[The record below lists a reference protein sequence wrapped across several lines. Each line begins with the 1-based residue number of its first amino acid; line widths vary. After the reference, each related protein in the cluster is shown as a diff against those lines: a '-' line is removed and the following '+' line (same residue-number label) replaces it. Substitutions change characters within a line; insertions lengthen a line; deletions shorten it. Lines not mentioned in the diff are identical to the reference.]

1 MLVDFDTLNNESRV
15 WVYQSNRTIS
25 KEEISEIEL
34 KIKDFLISWTAHGND
49 LEASFI
55 IKYGRFI
62 IISLNES
69 TAKATGCSIDSSV
82 WFIKGLEEQYN
93 INLLDK
99 MNVSYRHGEFI
110 AYKPL
115 IEFKKMI
122 KNRSISKKT
131 IVFNNLINN
140 KSEFLNNWE
149 VPIEESW
156 HNRFFN

>member
-25 KEEISEIEL
+25 KEETSEIEL
-34 KIKDFLISWTAHGND
+34 KIKGFLISWTAHGND

-55 IKYGRFI
+55 I
-62 IISLNES
+62 ISLNES
-69 TAKATGCSIDSSV
+69 SAKATGCSIDSSV
-82 WFIKGLEEQYN
+82 RFIQGLEEQYN

-122 KNRSISKKT
+122 KNRSISKKNYC
-131 IVFNNLINN
+131 FQ
-140 KSEFLNNWE
+140 
-149 VPIEESW
+149 
-156 HNRFFN
+156 

>member
-1 MLVDFDTLNNESRV
+1 MIVDFDVISEESRI
-15 WVYQSNRTIS
+15 WIYQSNRTLS
-25 KEEISEIEL
+25 PVEIIEIEA
-34 KIKDFLISWTAHGND
+34 KIKDFLISWTAHGSD
-49 LEASFI
+49 LQASFL
-55 IKYGRFI
+55 IKYNRFI
-62 IISLNES
+62 VISLNES
-69 TAKATGCSIDSSV
+69 FNIATGCSIDSSV
-82 WFIKGLEEQYN
+82 RFIQDLEKLYDVS
-93 INLLDK
+93 LLDK

-131 IVFNNLINN
+131 IVFNNLINS

-156 HNRFFN
+156 HNRFF

>member
-1 MLVDFDTLNNESRV
+1 MIVDFDVISEESRI
-15 WVYQSNRTIS
+15 WIYQSTRTFSIT
-25 KEEISEIEL
+25 EINEIEF
-34 KIKDFLISWTAHGND
+34 KIKDFLISWTAHGSD
-49 LEASFI
+49 LQASFI
-55 IKYGRFI
+55 IKYSRFI
-62 IISLNES
+62 VISLNES
-69 TAKATGCSIDSSV
+69 FNLATGCSIDSSV
-82 WFIKGLEEQYN
+82 RFIQDLEEEYDVS
-93 INLLDK
+93 LLDK

-131 IVFNNLINN
+131 IVFNNLINS

-156 HNRFFN
+156 HNRFF

>member
-1 MLVDFDTLNNESRV
+1 MIVDFDVISEESRI
-15 WVYQSNRTIS
+15 WIYQSNRTLSPLEVI
-25 KEEISEIEL
+25 EIEA
-34 KIKDFLISWTAHGND
+34 KIKDFLISWTAHGSD
-49 LEASFI
+49 LQASFL
-55 IKYGRFI
+55 IKYNRFI
-62 IISLNES
+62 VISLNES
-69 TAKATGCSIDSSV
+69 FNIATGCSIDSSV
-82 WFIKGLEEQYN
+82 RFIQELEKLYDVS
-93 INLLDK
+93 LLDK

-131 IVFNNLINN
+131 IVFNNLINS

-156 HNRFFN
+156 HNRFF

>member
-1 MLVDFDTLNNESRV
+1 MIVDFDVISEESRI
-15 WVYQSNRTIS
+15 WIYQSNRTLSPVEVI
-25 KEEISEIEL
+25 EIEA
-34 KIKDFLISWTAHGND
+34 KIKDFLISWTAHGSD
-49 LEASFI
+49 LQASFL
-55 IKYGRFI
+55 IKYNRFI
-62 IISLNES
+62 VISLNES
-69 TAKATGCSIDSSV
+69 FNIATGCSIDSSV
-82 WFIKGLEEQYN
+82 RFIQDLEKLYDVS
-93 INLLDK
+93 LLDK

-131 IVFNNLINN
+131 TVFNNLINS

-156 HNRFFN
+156 HNRFF

>member
-1 MLVDFDTLNNESRV
+1 MIVDFDIISEESRV
-15 WVYQSNRTIS
+15 WIYQSNRTLS
-25 KEEISEIEL
+25 PLEIIEIED
-34 KIKDFLISWTAHGND
+34 KIKDFLISWTAHGSE
-49 LEASFI
+49 LQASFL
-55 IKYGRFI
+55 IKYNRFI
-62 IISLNES
+62 VISLNES
-69 TAKATGCSIDSSV
+69 FNIATGCSIDSSV
-82 WFIKGLEEQYN
+82 RFIQDLEKLYDVS
-93 INLLDK
+93 LLDK

-156 HNRFFN
+156 HNRFF

>member
-1 MLVDFDTLNNESRV
+1 MIVDFDIISEESRV
-15 WVYQSNRTIS
+15 WIYQSNRTLS
-25 KEEISEIEL
+25 PLEIIEIED
-34 KIKDFLISWTAHGND
+34 KIKDFLISWTAHGSD
-49 LEASFI
+49 LQVSFL
-55 IKYGRFI
+55 IKYNRFI
-62 IISLNES
+62 VISLNES
-69 TAKATGCSIDSSV
+69 FNIATGCSIDSSV
-82 WFIKGLEEQYN
+82 RFIQDLEKLYDVS
-93 INLLDK
+93 LLDK

-110 AYKPL
+110 AHKPL

-156 HNRFFN
+156 HNRFF

>member
-1 MLVDFDTLNNESRV
+1 MIVDFDVISEESRI
-15 WVYQSNRTIS
+15 WIYQSNRTLS
-25 KEEISEIEL
+25 STEINEIES
-34 KIKDFLISWTAHGND
+34 KIKDFLISWTAHGSD
-49 LEASFI
+49 LQASFL
-55 IKYGRFI
+55 IKYSRFI
-62 IISLNES
+62 VITLNES
-69 TAKATGCSIDSSV
+69 FNIATGCSIDSSV
-82 WFIKGLEEQYN
+82 RFIQELEIEYD
-93 INLLDK
+93 ISLLDK

-131 IVFNNLINN
+131 IVFNNLINS

-156 HNRFFN
+156 HNRFF

>member
-1 MLVDFDTLNNESRV
+1 MIIDFDVISEESRI
-15 WVYQSNRTIS
+15 WIYQSNRTLSIT
-25 KEEISEIEL
+25 EINEIES
-34 KIKDFLISWTAHGND
+34 KIKDFLISWTAHGSD
-49 LEASFI
+49 LQASFI
-55 IKYGRFI
+55 IKYSRFI
-62 IISLNES
+62 VISLNES
-69 TAKATGCSIDSSV
+69 FNLATGCSIDSSV
-82 WFIKGLEEQYN
+82 RFIQDLEQEYN
-93 INLLDK
+93 VSLLDK

-131 IVFNNLINN
+131 IVFNNLINS

-156 HNRFFN
+156 HNRFF

>member
-1 MLVDFDTLNNESRV
+1 MIVDFDVISEESRI
-15 WVYQSNRTIS
+15 WIYQSNRTLSPVEVI
-25 KEEISEIEL
+25 EIEA
-34 KIKDFLISWTAHGND
+34 KIKDFLISWTAHGSE
-49 LEASFI
+49 LQASFL
-55 IKYGRFI
+55 IKYNRFI
-62 IISLNES
+62 VISLNES
-69 TAKATGCSIDSSV
+69 FNIATGCSIDSSV
-82 WFIKGLEEQYN
+82 RFIQELEKLYDVS
-93 INLLDK
+93 LLDK

-131 IVFNNLINN
+131 IVFNNLINS

-156 HNRFFN
+156 HNRFF

>member
-1 MLVDFDTLNNESRV
+1 MIVDFDVISEESRI
-15 WVYQSNRTIS
+15 WIYQSNRTLS
-25 KEEISEIEL
+25 PSEIIEIEA
-34 KIKDFLISWTAHGND
+34 KIKDFLNSWTAHGSD
-49 LEASFI
+49 LQASFL
-55 IKYGRFI
+55 IKYNRFI
-62 IISLNES
+62 VISLNES
-69 TAKATGCSIDSSV
+69 FNIATGCSIDSSV
-82 WFIKGLEEQYN
+82 RFIQDLEKLYDVS
-93 INLLDK
+93 LLDK

-156 HNRFFN
+156 HNRFF

>member
-1 MLVDFDTLNNESRV
+1 MIIDFDVISNESRV
-15 WVYQSNRTIS
+15 WIYQSNRTLS
-25 KEEISEIEL
+25 PKEITEIEL
-34 KIKDFLISWTAHGND
+34 KIKNFLISWTAHGSD
-49 LEASFI
+49 LETSFI
-55 IKYGRFI
+55 IKYSRFI

-69 TAKATGCSIDSSV
+69 FNMATGCSIDSSV
-82 WFIKGLEEQYN
+82 RFIQELEKHYS
-93 INLLDK
+93 ISLLDK

-122 KNRSISKKT
+122 KNRSISKNT

-156 HNRFFN
+156 HNRFF

>member
-1 MLVDFDTLNNESRV
+1 MIVDFDVISNESRV
-15 WVYQSNRTIS
+15 WIYQSNRTLS
-25 KEEISEIEL
+25 PKEITEIEL
-34 KIKDFLISWTAHGND
+34 KIKNFLISWTAHGSD
-49 LEASFI
+49 LETSFI
-55 IKYGRFI
+55 IKYSRFI

-69 TAKATGCSIDSSV
+69 FNMATGCSIDSSV
-82 WFIKGLEEQYN
+82 RFIQELEKQYS
-93 INLLDK
+93 ISLLDK

-122 KNRSISKKT
+122 KNRSISKNT

-156 HNRFFN
+156 HNRFF

>member
-1 MLVDFDTLNNESRV
+1 MLVDFDTLNNKSRV

-25 KEEISEIEL
+25 KNEITEIEL
-34 KIKDFLISWTAHGND
+34 EIKKFLISWTAHGSD

-55 IKYGRFI
+55 IKYDRFI
-62 IISLNES
+62 IVSLNES
-69 TAKATGCSIDSSV
+69 FAKASGCSIDSLV
-82 WFIKGLEEQYN
+82 RFIQDLEKQYSIN
-93 INLLDK
+93 ILDK

-156 HNRFFN
+156 HNRFF

>member
-1 MLVDFDTLNNESRV
+1 MIVDFDVISEESRI
-15 WVYQSNRTIS
+15 WIYQSNRTLSII
-25 KEEISEIEL
+25 EINEIES
-34 KIKDFLISWTAHGND
+34 KIKDFLISWTAHGSD
-49 LEASFI
+49 LQASFI
-55 IKYGRFI
+55 IKYSRFI
-62 IISLNES
+62 VISLNES
-69 TAKATGCSIDSSV
+69 FNLATGCSIDSSV
-82 WFIKGLEEQYN
+82 RFIQDLEEEYDVS
-93 INLLDK
+93 LLDK

-131 IVFNNLINN
+131 IVFNNLINS

-156 HNRFFN
+156 HNRFF

>member
-1 MLVDFDTLNNESRV
+1 MIVDFDVINEESRI
-15 WVYQSNRTIS
+15 WIYQSNRTLSSI
-25 KEEISEIEL
+25 EINEIES
-34 KIKDFLISWTAHGND
+34 KIKYFLSSWTAHGND
-49 LEASFI
+49 LQSSFI
-55 IKYGRFI
+55 IKYSRFI
-62 IISLNES
+62 VITLNES
-69 TAKATGCSIDSSV
+69 FNIATGCSIDSSV
-82 WFIKGLEEQYN
+82 RFIQELEIEYD
-93 INLLDK
+93 ISLLDK

-131 IVFNNLINN
+131 IVFNNLINS

-156 HNRFFN
+156 HNRFF

>member
-1 MLVDFDTLNNESRV
+1 MIVDFDVISEESRI
-15 WVYQSNRTIS
+15 WIYQSNRTLS
-25 KEEISEIEL
+25 PAEIIEIEA
-34 KIKDFLISWTAHGND
+34 KIKDFLISWTAHGSD
-49 LEASFI
+49 LQASFL
-55 IKYGRFI
+55 IKYNRFI
-62 IISLNES
+62 VISLNES
-69 TAKATGCSIDSSV
+69 FNIATGCSIDSSV
-82 WFIKGLEEQYN
+82 KFIQELEKLYDVS
-93 INLLDK
+93 LLDK

-131 IVFNNLINN
+131 IVFNNLINS

-156 HNRFFN
+156 HNRFF

>member
-1 MLVDFDTLNNESRV
+1 MIVDFDVISEESRI
-15 WVYQSNRTIS
+15 WIYQSNRTLSIT
-25 KEEISEIEL
+25 EINEIES
-34 KIKDFLISWTAHGND
+34 KIKDFLISWTAHGSD
-49 LEASFI
+49 LQASFI
-55 IKYGRFI
+55 IKYSRFI
-62 IISLNES
+62 VISLNES
-69 TAKATGCSIDSSV
+69 FNLATGCSIDSSV
-82 WFIKGLEEQYN
+82 RFIQDLEEEYDVS
-93 INLLDK
+93 LLDK

-131 IVFNNLINN
+131 IVFNNLINS

-156 HNRFFN
+156 HNRFF

>member
-1 MLVDFDTLNNESRV
+1 M
-15 WVYQSNRTIS
+15 
-25 KEEISEIEL
+25 
-34 KIKDFLISWTAHGND
+34 
-49 LEASFI
+49 
-55 IKYGRFI
+55 
-62 IISLNES
+62 
-69 TAKATGCSIDSSV
+69 ATGCSIDSSV
-82 WFIKGLEEQYN
+82 RFIQELEKQYS
-93 INLLDK
+93 ISLLDK

-122 KNRSISKKT
+122 KNRSISKNT

-156 HNRFFN
+156 HNRFF

>member
-1 MLVDFDTLNNESRV
+1 MIVDFDVISEESRI
-15 WVYQSNRTIS
+15 WIYQSNRTLS
-25 KEEISEIEL
+25 PLEIIEIED
-34 KIKDFLISWTAHGND
+34 KIKDFLISWTAHGSD
-49 LEASFI
+49 LQASFL
-55 IKYGRFI
+55 IKYNRFI
-62 IISLNES
+62 VISLNES
-69 TAKATGCSIDSSV
+69 FNIATGCSIDSSV
-82 WFIKGLEEQYN
+82 RFIQDLEKLYDVS
-93 INLLDK
+93 LLDK

-110 AYKPL
+110 AHKPL

-156 HNRFFN
+156 HNRFF

>member
-1 MLVDFDTLNNESRV
+1 MIVDFDVISEESRI
-15 WVYQSNRTIS
+15 WIYQSNRTLSPVEVI
-25 KEEISEIEL
+25 EIEA
-34 KIKDFLISWTAHGND
+34 KIKDFLISWTAHGSD
-49 LEASFI
+49 LQASFL
-55 IKYGRFI
+55 IKYNRFI
-62 IISLNES
+62 VISLNES
-69 TAKATGCSIDSSV
+69 FNIATGCSIDSSV
-82 WFIKGLEEQYN
+82 RFIQELEKLYDVSV
-93 INLLDK
+93 LDK

-131 IVFNNLINN
+131 IVFNNLINS

-156 HNRFFN
+156 HNRFF

>member
-1 MLVDFDTLNNESRV
+1 MIVDFDVISEESRI
-15 WVYQSNRTIS
+15 WIYQSNRTLS
-25 KEEISEIEL
+25 PAEIIEIEA
-34 KIKDFLISWTAHGND
+34 KIKDFLISWTAHGSD
-49 LEASFI
+49 LQASFL
-55 IKYGRFI
+55 IKYNRFI
-62 IISLNES
+62 VISLNES
-69 TAKATGCSIDSSV
+69 FNIATGCSIDSSV
-82 WFIKGLEEQYN
+82 RFIQDLEKLYDVS
-93 INLLDK
+93 LLDK

-131 IVFNNLINN
+131 IVFNNLINS

-156 HNRFFN
+156 HNRFF

>member
-1 MLVDFDTLNNESRV
+1 MIVDFDIISEESRV
-15 WVYQSNRTIS
+15 WIYQSNRTLS
-25 KEEISEIEL
+25 PLEIIEIED
-34 KIKDFLISWTAHGND
+34 KIKDFLISWTALGSD
-49 LEASFI
+49 LQASFL
-55 IKYGRFI
+55 IKYNRFI
-62 IISLNES
+62 VISLNES
-69 TAKATGCSIDSSV
+69 FNIATGCSIDSSV
-82 WFIKGLEEQYN
+82 RFIQDLEKLYDVS
-93 INLLDK
+93 LLDK

-156 HNRFFN
+156 HNRFF

>member
-1 MLVDFDTLNNESRV
+1 MIVDFDVISEESRI
-15 WVYQSNRTIS
+15 WIYQSNRTLS
-25 KEEISEIEL
+25 PAEIIEIEA
-34 KIKDFLISWTAHGND
+34 KIKDFLISWTAHGSE
-49 LEASFI
+49 LQASFL
-55 IKYGRFI
+55 IKYNRFI
-62 IISLNES
+62 VISLNES
-69 TAKATGCSIDSSV
+69 FNIATGCSIDSSV
-82 WFIKGLEEQYN
+82 RFIQELEKLYDVS
-93 INLLDK
+93 LLDK

-131 IVFNNLINN
+131 IVFNNLINS

-156 HNRFFN
+156 HNRFF

>member
-1 MLVDFDTLNNESRV
+1 MIIDFDVISNESRV
-15 WVYQSNRTIS
+15 WIYQSNRTLS
-25 KEEISEIEL
+25 PKEITEIEL
-34 KIKDFLISWTAHGND
+34 KIKNFLISWTAHGSD
-49 LEASFI
+49 LETSFI
-55 IKYGRFI
+55 IKYSRFI

-69 TAKATGCSIDSSV
+69 FNMATGCSIDSSV
-82 WFIKGLEEQYN
+82 RFIQELEKQYS
-93 INLLDK
+93 ISLLDK

-122 KNRSISKKT
+122 KNRSISKNT

-156 HNRFFN
+156 HNRFF

>member
-1 MLVDFDTLNNESRV
+1 MLVDFDTLNNVSRV

-82 WFIKGLEEQYN
+82 RFIQGLEEQYN

-156 HNRFFN
+156 HSRFFN

>member
-25 KEEISEIEL
+25 KKETSEIEL

-69 TAKATGCSIDSSV
+69 SAKATGCSIDSSV
-82 WFIKGLEEQYN
+82 RFIQGLEEQYN

-156 HNRFFN
+156 HSRFFN

>member
-1 MLVDFDTLNNESRV
+1 MIVDFDIISEESRV
-15 WVYQSNRTIS
+15 WIYQSNRTLS
-25 KEEISEIEL
+25 LLEIIEIED
-34 KIKDFLISWTAHGND
+34 KIKDFLISWTAHGSD
-49 LEASFI
+49 LQASFL
-55 IKYGRFI
+55 IKYNRFI
-62 IISLNES
+62 VISLNES
-69 TAKATGCSIDSSV
+69 FNIATGCSIDSSV
-82 WFIKGLEEQYN
+82 RFIQDLEKLYDVS
-93 INLLDK
+93 LLDK

-110 AYKPL
+110 AHKPL

-156 HNRFFN
+156 HNRFF